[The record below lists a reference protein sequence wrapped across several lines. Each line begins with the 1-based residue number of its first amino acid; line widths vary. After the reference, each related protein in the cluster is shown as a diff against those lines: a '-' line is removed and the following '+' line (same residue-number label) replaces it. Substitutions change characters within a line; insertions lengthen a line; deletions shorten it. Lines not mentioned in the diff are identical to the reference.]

1 MEPPAILHMV
11 PASILVTPVAEA
23 MKEPVVV
30 VVKPHNKTEAPLP
43 ECFCFV

>member
-1 MEPPAILHMV
+1 MDPPAILLME
-11 PASILVTPVAEA
+11 PAAILVAPVAEA
-23 MKEPVVV
+23 KKELVVV